1 MTFPH
6 PLVMIPL
13 RHCGGYEF
21 LSFKNEMPVLKVI
34 FCDANRKAPFA
45 LGQMVTDDSGDVI
58 QWCQCTLQICLFIFK
73 T

>member
-21 LSFKNEMPVLKVI
+21 LSFKNEKTDLQGAVTSLDHFSTVI
-34 FCDANRKAPFA
+34 CDH
-45 LGQMVTDDSGDVI
+45 LS
-58 QWCQCTLQICLFIFK
+58 
-73 T
+73 

>member
-21 LSFKNEMPVLKVI
+21 LSFKNEKTDLQGVLLQTSTEYLISRHSMCINFTTLIIKV
-34 FCDANRKAPFA
+34 
-45 LGQMVTDDSGDVI
+45 LVTQS
-58 QWCQCTLQICLFIFK
+58 CPTLQSHRL
-73 T
+73 